1 MKKLFLIAILSV
13 FTFGFASNGKIN
25 DNEPKIEAQKID
37 ENHLQT
43 LVIKD
48 CTVRLDF
55 KLSYRTTIQG
65 EITFLEVTWWQCI
78 KMQVLA
84 WWERNFKHLINM
96 FSTHKAY

>member
-37 ENHLQT
+37 ENHSQN
-43 LVIKD
+43 LVLKD

-55 KLSYRTTIQG
+55 KLSDGTTIQG
-65 EITFLEVTWWQCI
+65 EITFLEVTWWLCTR
-78 KMQVLA
+78 MQLLA
-84 WWERNFKHLINM
+84 WWERNF
-96 FSTHKAY
+96 